1 MLALKVPNI
10 TSLLFFLHACY
21 GSVEIIEE
29 QQAHMI
35 LYKQSKMI
43 FDVFITS
50 EALEAFATGK
60 IWRKNKCGLEPEIA

>member
-35 LYKQSKMI
+35 LYKQSKTMY
-43 FDVFITS
+43 
-50 EALEAFATGK
+50 A
-60 IWRKNKCGLEPEIA
+60 